1 MSSEIKY
8 QHQGLASGRWFDLSF
23 AEQMGN
29 IGSEVT
35 RTFKW
40 FLKKDKRLNQSFE
53 RTLELFDLT
62 LSDKRWLKR
71 NKEICRGREYFCY
84 LIFTENIP
92 DLPKEIRSFEKYFN
106 DFAFIVRK
114 SR

>member
-1 MSSEIKY
+1 MSTEIKY
-8 QHQGLASGRWFDLSF
+8 QHHGLASGKWYELSL

-40 FLKKDKRLNQSFE
+40 FLKKDNRFEKSFE
-53 RTLELFDLT
+53 RALELFDLT
-62 LSDKRWLKR
+62 ISDKRWLLR

-84 LIFTENIP
+84 LLLVENIP
-92 DLPKEIRSFEKYFN
+92 GFNDELRSFEKYFN
-106 DFAFIVRK
+106 QFALFARK
-114 SR
+114 NR

>member
-8 QHQGLASGRWFDLSF
+8 QHQGLASGRWFELSF

-29 IGSEVT
+29 IGSEVS

-40 FLKKDKRLNQSFE
+40 FLKKDERFDKSFD

-62 LSDKRWLKR
+62 LSDKRWLFR

-84 LIFTENIP
+84 LMLNESIP
-92 DLPKEIRSFEKYFN
+92 DLNKELSSFEKYFN
-106 DFAFIVRK
+106 DFALYAR
-114 SR
+114 RNR